1 MLSKNNDGLTGTL
14 PDSPISIR
22 IGQKSE
28 KKLLL
33 ICSTHGNEKIG
44 LETVEVLEKKGLS
57 EYFDYIIANPKA
69 LDENTRFSD
78 RDLNRSYPGN
88 KDSDMYEERRACE
101 ILEIAK
107 AYKYVI
113 DMHEASSGIN
123 DFIIIP
129 RDRLCKEFPI
139 ELLDLDIALLWP
151 EPKGPLGQFIENEVE
166 LEFGV
171 KYREREEV
179 IPLAV
184 EIVEKFISRI
194 YSDSKDQFFPS
205 KKIYLVYDDLKSD
218 DFTGDVSELEDFK
231 ETTVDRETFY
241 PLLVG
246 QYLEDLGIV
255 CYKMKLFEK

>member
-1 MLSKNNDGLTGTL
+1 M
-14 PDSPISIR
+14 
-22 IGQKSE
+22 
-28 KKLLL
+28 L
-33 ICSTHGNEKIG
+33 ICATHGNERIG
-44 LETVEVLEKKGLS
+44 LETVEILEKKGLS
-57 EYFDYIIANPKA
+57 GYFDYIIANRKA
-69 LDENTRFSD
+69 LDENVRFSD

-88 KDSDMYEERRACE
+88 KDSDLYEERRACE

-107 AYKYVI
+107 EYKYVI

-129 RDRLCKEFPI
+129 RDRLCREFPI

-184 EIVEKFISRI
+184 GIVEKFISRI
-194 YSDSKDQFFPS
+194 YSDDKGQLFPP
-205 KKIYLVYDDLKSD
+205 KKTYLVYDDLKAG
-218 DFTGDVSELEDFK
+218 DFTGDMANLEDFK
-231 ETTVDRETFY
+231 EVGIDEEFFY

-246 QYLEDLGIV
+246 QYFKDEGIV
-255 CYKMKLFEK
+255 CYKMKLFEE